1 MNDEEQVAFN
11 FDYYSLAEAADSGH
25 GFAVDGLD
33 WRVKR
38 PQERWAFDSNSDNP
52 LVEDS
57 AGESL
62 NVYVDVRKLGHAQR
76 VSSRERH

>member
-1 MNDEEQVAFN
+1 MDDEEQVVFN
-11 FDYYSLAEAADSGH
+11 FDDDSLAEAADSGY
-25 GFAVDGLD
+25 GFVVDGLD

-52 LVEDS
+52 LVEDA

-62 NVYVDVRKLGHAQR
+62 NVHVDIRKLGHAHR
-76 VSSRERH
+76 V